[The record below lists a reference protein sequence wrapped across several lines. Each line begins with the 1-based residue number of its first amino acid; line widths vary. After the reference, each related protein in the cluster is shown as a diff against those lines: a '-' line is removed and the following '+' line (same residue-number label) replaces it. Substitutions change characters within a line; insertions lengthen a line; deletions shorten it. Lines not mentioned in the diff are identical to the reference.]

1 MLPLNKNAKNLFFH
15 RYLRKLNFA
24 RRSSGVFACR
34 TWGIAMKTNYT
45 HNKNANYTRSK
56 SANYKNNSRTSKPQA
71 YSEEDSLKRSHS
83 VVSNLKLT
91 LISLC
96 TALFFAAAYP
106 LFALFLL
113 KSEYLFFGAG
123 VASGGL
129 AVWFGS
135 MLVHFKR

>member
-1 MLPLNKNAKNLFFH
+1 M
-15 RYLRKLNFA
+15 R
-24 RRSSGVFACR
+24 
-34 TWGIAMKTNYT
+34 KTNYT
-45 HNKNANYTRSK
+45 QNK
-56 SANYKNNSRTSKPQA
+56 SANYKKNYRSSKPQA
-71 YSEEDSLKRSHS
+71 SSEEESLKRSHS

-113 KSEYLFFGAG
+113 KSDYLFFGAG